1 MATKKVFLRDGYNYD
16 TEEVSLSTG
25 TDTSIDPDTGEELE
39 SLTQQ
44 SFKDECDINEIVRRF
59 GLTGQLPEN
68 FRAPVSGDFTGI
80 TDFQSAMNAVVRAQE
95 EFDSLPAATREFFA
109 NDPQRLMDFVNDDKN
124 RDKALELGLI
134 PKPLEKTRDSVMAID
149 ELKDSLTKLVGDG
162 SK

>member
-80 TDFQSAMNAVVRAQE
+80 KEWGT
-95 EFDSLPAATREFFA
+95 L
-109 NDPQRLMDFVNDDKN
+109 
-124 RDKALELGLI
+124 
-134 PKPLEKTRDSVMAID
+134 
-149 ELKDSLTKLVGDG
+149 
-162 SK
+162 